1 MDTND
6 NYFHKKLGLLCYLNC
21 NFGLLSGFSFSLP
34 IIFHAQIYDSETECC
49 HNSNVSFL
57 RLDNGKN
64 LGSLKTD
71 NYIENLIKIY
81 IFQIFLSLSNF
92 LGLIVKYLTAP
103 IFDSISD
110 CSFAGRKSYLCLCYL
125 FSAVGLFWIGN
136 QMDEKIEYNIMV
148 GDRINQESSEMISSP
163 INKTFTSLNLFSNP
177 SNFIDLSWLK
187 MNPAYLKLIK
197 FSCILSL
204 LSGSIDISTD
214 GWALTYMGTGRNQI
228 IVYQFY
234 FTVIGQLFTGPLLV
248 FLYLNEFNFGM
259 VRLKISFFGLA
270 ALFLIGFLI
279 LIFHNKTSYDKHL
292 GCETIGL
299 DTCRSCSSDKQSASG
314 SNEKMKGKRKALSS
328 KNSKR
333 SSSEFCSA
341 SNMFPTE
348 TTRLSTSRSSSISM
362 NNRPSQVRKIA
373 LSDIRE
379 SGETISKP
387 VTVTAV
393 DKSLSQVV
401 ESLTKSK
408 ITNSCESILSLEDDV
423 FHIQNANK
431 TESDQLQR
439 DLCQSNT
446 PTNTTSK
453 DRNRSSSIF
462 SIVYI
467 SRHLQDKAAETG
479 FSRRIE
485 SFSKLIKNYKSLWQR
500 DSTRW
505 TIILFIVNQLPFSMM
520 GIISKMKLVEIGICK
535 RYIGI
540 IGILECLS
548 CLFTPV
554 IFNFIRYK
562 PLNILKY
569 SFYGKFVSAVIFCLC
584 IFRILHRDSGYEKE
598 LHQKWGV
605 LKNFTTLDFDLPK
618 PENEPQDLA
627 VVMTLILVT
636 LPYII
641 FSFFNFLGDIA
652 SRSLANT
659 LCEPITGG
667 FLITSLINFYQIIGL
682 CSNTFCLFFIMGS
695 SSYQRTTLL
704 DSYLWLAVGLLV
716 IGLIGFLYSY
726 RIIIRIGKIFRCAD
740 QIK

>member
-1 MDTND
+1 MKRETHNSIMDTND

-34 IIFHAQIYDSETECC
+34 VIFHAQIYDSETNCC
-49 HNSNVSFL
+49 HNSTISFL
-57 RLDNGKN
+57 RLDNEN
-64 LGSLKTD
+64 LESLKTD
-71 NYIENLIKIY
+71 NYIENLTKIY

-103 IFDSISD
+103 IFDSIPD
-110 CSFAGRKSYLCLCYL
+110 CSFARRKSYLCLCYL
-125 FSAVGLFWIGN
+125 VSAMGLFWIGN
-136 QMDEKIEYNIMV
+136 QMDEKIEYDIMA
-148 GDRINQESSEMISSP
+148 GDNQESSEIISP
-163 INKTFTSLNLFSNP
+163 PVNKTFTSLNLFSNP
-177 SNFIDLSWLK
+177 SHFIDISWLK

-259 VRLKISFFGLA
+259 TRLKISFFGLA
-270 ALFLIGFLI
+270 VLFLIGFLI
-279 LIFHNKTSYDKHL
+279 LILHNKTSYDKHL

-299 DTCRSCSSDKQSASG
+299 DNCRSCSSDKQSTSG
-314 SNEKMKGKRKALSS
+314 SNEKMKRKVLSS
-328 KNSKR
+328 KNSKQ

-348 TTRLSTSRSSSISM
+348 TTRLSTSRSSSISI
-362 NNRPSQVRKIA
+362 NNRPSQIRKIA

-393 DKSLSQVV
+393 DRSLSQVV
-401 ESLTKSK
+401 ESITKSK

-423 FHIQNANK
+423 FHVQHAGR
-431 TESDQLQR
+431 TDQLQK
-439 DLCQSNT
+439 DHCESNT
-446 PTNTTSK
+446 PNTTTK

-467 SRHLQDKAAETG
+467 SRHLQDKAVDTG

-485 SFSKLIKNYKSLWQR
+485 SLSKLIKNYKSLWQR

-505 TIILFIVNQLPFSMM
+505 TIILFVVNQLPFSMM
-520 GIISKMKLVEIGICK
+520 GIISKLKLVEIGICK

-540 IGILECLS
+540 IGVLECLS

-554 IFNFIRYK
+554 IFNFIHYK

-569 SFYGKFVSAVIFCLC
+569 SFYGKFVSAVIFCMC
-584 IFRILHRDSGYEKE
+584 IFRILHRDSGYEIE
-598 LHQKWGV
+598 LHQKLGD
-605 LKNFTTLDFDLPK
+605 LKNFTLDFDLPK

-627 VVMTLILVT
+627 VVMTLILVA

-726 RIIIRIGKIFRCAD
+726 RIIMRIGKIFRCAD